1 MEWMMIDCALNLL
14 IAVTMGDPAI
24 AATMLPMTA
33 TLVAPMPTLQE
44 ALDSQQLDQLIQIVD
59 REKKEGRGR
68 KATSTFVRGLSHE
81 DTKVRWLSARMLA
94 RLGRDAEE
102 AIPALSRSI
111 HDPDNMVRWSSGDAL
126 REIVPQSAQGLDVLI
141 AALSD
146 EDELV
151 RWSAIQAVAKV
162 GPRARRAAPILV
174 EMLSDDSLVVRREA
188 ARTLRSVF
196 PHIPAV
202 SLSRP

>member
-1 MEWMMIDCALNLL
+1 MMIDCALSLL
-14 IAVTMGDPAI
+14 IGVTMGDAVI
-24 AATMLPMTA
+24 SATVLPMTA
-33 TLVAPMPTLQE
+33 ALVAPMSTLQE
-44 ALDSQQLDQLIQIVD
+44 AFDSQQLDQLIQMVD

-68 KATSTFVRGLSHE
+68 KATATFVRGLTHQ
-81 DTKVRWLSARMLA
+81 DAKFRWLSARMLA
-94 RLGRDAEE
+94 RLGGDAEE

-126 REIVPQSAQGLDVLI
+126 REIVPQSAKGLDVLI

-174 EMLSDDSLVVRREA
+174 EMLSDNSLVVRREA